1 MDTLHLGFFPS
12 IKIKSDVVT
21 GNEPLIYLVARAL
34 QNMAVQSLPKYPI
47 YIHAYRISSASVQK
61 NNIMHRK

>member
-1 MDTLHLGFFPS
+1 MVTLHLGFFPS

-47 YIHAYRISSASVQK
+47 YMLIGYQVHLYKRIT
-61 NNIMHRK
+61 IT